1 MRFLT
6 LKDTHFRF
14 GFTPPVSRNETFE
27 RDIYDK
33 IDFVMDLAKRNN
45 IDTLILTGDTT
56 DVKAPSNYTLEQVR
70 ANLNVFKYL
79 RTQFKHIYDIAGNH
93 SLPFSSLDFKPQSF
107 YYLLVEHGLVH
118 DITTQPLTIDG
129 AYIYGIDYTPSQQE
143 LLDRMHSTDDY
154 CKQNRLH
161 AVAIIHEHIV
171 PDGETLSFV
180 KFLNYSTLATL
191 KNHRIIIA
199 GHLHKGYPLKT
210 INNTLFVNIW
220 NFTRLARDYYAVN
233 DAHKPQVALIDTRD
247 ITTASVI
254 DIPHK
259 PFKIAFKEGIL
270 KDETELNENLA
281 QFIQNVTTLKQVDD
295 LSIDDMPVELQER
308 IKFYLDKVSLT

>member
-1 MRFLT
+1 M
-6 LKDTHFRF
+6 
-14 GFTPPVSRNETFE
+14 
-27 RDIYDK
+27 
-33 IDFVMDLAKRNN
+33 
-45 IDTLILTGDTT
+45 
-56 DVKAPSNYTLEQVR
+56 
-70 ANLNVFKYL
+70 
-79 RTQFKHIYDIAGNH
+79 
-93 SLPFSSLDFKPQSF
+93 
-107 YYLLVEHGLVH
+107 H